1 MTVNAAI
8 KDKGERQEKDRKG
21 QKKDGKKWETK
32 REKMGKQVQGKEVL
46 NECYGATSL
55 SNSKSK
61 MSAARSFIN
70 NDGEPKVQ
78 SGEIHV
84 VDL

>member
-1 MTVNAAI
+1 M
-8 KDKGERQEKDRKG
+8 
-21 QKKDGKKWETK
+21 
-32 REKMGKQVQGKEVL
+32 QGKEVL